1 MISTIIN
8 NVNCGAGEVLGTG
21 LNHCPID
28 INRITTLGLVKRGFK
43 FDNAESLDLEYTKE
57 NQQLGNIIILN
68 GVVETTPETADDNYT
83 TRTGSGIEKLSG
95 KNPVKWSFTFD
106 NGIYFSKALQELISY
121 GAYDLVFWDSM
132 GTIFLVTT
140 MSNEYKGFACYQIN
154 ASVYTPSN
162 GADAASQMLT
172 LQLNRNEYDT
182 RISWITAENLDYT
195 ADTDLD
201 GYNDLTIEVIEGYST
216 ENDIVIDV
224 YSTPDHKKVAITGL
238 AKEDFALTIDGVA
251 DVIVTLTPVVGVP
264 GRYTIVST
272 TALTTADIVT
282 VKTYDSTLF
291 TNIINVEGVLYK
303 SNVATYTVIV
313 APGG

>member
-43 FDNAESLDLEYTKE
+43 FDNAESLNLAYIKE
-57 NQQLGNIIILN
+57 QQQLGNIIILQ
-68 GVVETTPETADDNYT
+68 GVVETTPETADDNIT
-83 TRTGSGIEKLSG
+83 TRTGSGIEKLAG

-121 GAYDLVFWDSM
+121 GAYDLVFWDSLGSM
-132 GTIFLVTT
+132 FLVTT
-140 MSNEYKGFACYQIN
+140 LANEYKGFSCYQIN
-154 ASVYTPSN
+154 AGVYTPSN

-182 RISWITAENLDYT
+182 RISWITSENLDYT

-201 GYNDLTIEVIEGYST
+201 GYNDLTIEVISGYST
-216 ENDIVIDV
+216 NTDIVIDV
-224 YSTPDHKKVAITGL
+224 YSKADNKKVAITGL
-238 AKEDFALTIDGVA
+238 AKEDFALTIDGTS
-251 DVIVTLTPVVGVP
+251 DVIVSLTPVVGVS

-272 TALTTADIVT
+272 TTLTLDDEVT
-282 VKTYDSTLF
+282 VKTYDSTLL
-291 TNIINVEGVLYK
+291 TDIIDVEGVLYK
-303 SNVATYTVIV
+303 SNTATYKVIA